1 VPDARRRRVTLLYGL
16 AFCNSVQVPAQGD
29 MQYFCFFILAGCV
42 GGAGVGTLFRRP
54 TSGAI
59 VGFLLAVLGIIVL
72 VAILARNAG

>member
-1 VPDARRRRVTLLYGL
+1 MLVAVALLCCAAWL
-16 AFCNSVQVPAQGD
+16 FAIPFKCRLEGD

-42 GGAGVGTLFRRP
+42 GGAGVGTLIRRP